1 MLGFYKER
9 ENNTKGD
16 TMIRVAICD
25 DEKNICDQLQGYLE
39 RYAQEHNCPF
49 EILVYQSAD
58 KLLMDYP
65 HGIDLLL
72 LDIYM
77 AGVDGMAAARQIR
90 TFDEE
95 VFLIFITT
103 MSQMAIEG
111 YSVRAFGFVKK
122 PVSYV
127 QFSHELQCVLKQIS
141 RQKEKQH
148 SITLKGG
155 GNTYRIPVGDI
166 LCCEVRNHAILA
178 YTAHEVYE
186 GRGQIKELEEELFPY
201 GFLRCHASYLVNSQN
216 IRRIDQTE
224 LTLSDGKKI
233 PISQRRRREFIN
245 NLAKYI
251 GEQI

>member
-1 MLGFYKER
+1 MFR
-9 ENNTKGD
+9 
-16 TMIRVAICD
+16 IAICD
-25 DEKNICDQLQGYLE
+25 DEKNICNQLREYLGD
-39 RYAQEHNCPF
+39 YAHEHNCSF

-58 KLLMDYP
+58 KLLLEYP
-65 HGIDLLL
+65 HGVDLIL

-77 AGVDGMAAARQIR
+77 AGVDGMTAAKQIR
-90 TFDEE
+90 TFDEQ

-127 QFSHELQCVLKQIS
+127 QFSHELQCALKQIS

-166 LCCEVRNHAILA
+166 LFCEVRNHAMIVH
-178 YTAHEVYE
+178 TSDQVFE
-186 GRGQIKELEEELFPY
+186 GRVQIRELEEQLMPY
-201 GFLRCHASYLVNSQN
+201 GFLRCHASYLVNAQS
-216 IRRIDQTE
+216 IRHIAKTE
-224 LTLSDGKKI
+224 LTLSDNKKI
-233 PISQRRRREFIN
+233 PISQRRRREFIS
-245 NLAKYI
+245 NLSKYI

>member
-1 MLGFYKER
+1 MFR
-9 ENNTKGD
+9 
-16 TMIRVAICD
+16 IAICD
-25 DEKNICDQLQGYLE
+25 DEKVICDQLRGYLD
-39 RYAQEHNCPF
+39 RYAREHDCSFDITVFP
-49 EILVYQSAD
+49 SAD
-58 KLLMDYP
+58 KLLLEYP

-77 AGVDGMAAARQIR
+77 EGVDGMAAAKQIR
-90 TFDEE
+90 TFDEQ

-103 MSQMAIEG
+103 MGHMAIEG

-122 PVSYV
+122 PVSYG

-166 LCCEVRNHAILA
+166 LCCEVRNHAIMV
-178 YTAHEVYE
+178 YTANETLE
-186 GRGQIKELEEELFPY
+186 GRGQIKELEEQLTPY
-201 GFLRCHASYLVNSQN
+201 GFLRCHTSYLVNSQC

-224 LTLSDGKKI
+224 LTLSDGKRI

-245 NLAKYI
+245 NLSKYI